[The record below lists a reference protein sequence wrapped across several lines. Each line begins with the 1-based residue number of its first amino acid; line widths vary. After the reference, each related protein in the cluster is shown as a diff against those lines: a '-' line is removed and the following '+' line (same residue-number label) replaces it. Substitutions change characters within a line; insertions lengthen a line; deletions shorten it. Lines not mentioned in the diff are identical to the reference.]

1 MQFFAQ
7 KRRNRFQFL
16 FIIGMFAFLF
26 IKCTHNPFKSNE
38 NILHKN
44 SELSGKV
51 DVKNQDSPKKAFVWL
66 EGFDIGTWTDDNGL
80 FKIRIPPRRI
90 QPGGGLSGSFK
101 LYSYVSNYKLDSLAI
116 LIKNGELQLS
126 HGNIDDEGELRR
138 AVFLQK
144 TLNIETNISPNSV
157 PEDYSGEISVELLLQ
172 ATDDTVTVEFPDR
185 AEGPLSILFFV
196 VDNQTQGS
204 VKIFEN
210 NISAINASLSADSIT
225 TVPQVWS
232 SGFEFTPYFLPQGE
246 YKIIPYFIIKQQA
259 VPKKLLNNFG
269 TDIEKPGVDFIN
281 VPTRRD
287 GGNLKITSGG
297 ATLD

>member
-1 MQFFAQ
+1 MQFFSQ
-7 KRRNRFQFL
+7 KKQNRFRFL
-16 FIIGMFAFLF
+16 FIIGTLALLF
-26 IKCTHNPFKSNE
+26 IKCTHNPFGSDEK
-38 NILHKN
+38 IFHKD

-51 DVKNQDSPKKAFVWL
+51 DVKNQNSPKKAFVWL

-101 LYSYVSNYKLDSLAI
+101 LYFYVSNYKLDSSFI
-116 LIKNGELQLS
+116 LIKTGELQLA

-172 ATDDTVTVEFPDR
+172 ATDDSVTVKFPDK
-185 AEGPLSILFFV
+185 AQGPLSILFFI
-196 VDNQTQGS
+196 VDNQAQNY

-210 NISAINASLSADSIT
+210 NVFAIDAPLSADSIT

-232 SGFEFTPYFLPQGE
+232 SGFEFTPYFLPRGE
-246 YKIIPYFIIKQQA
+246 YKIIPYFIIKQQQ
-259 VPKKLLNNFG
+259 VPKKLLENFG
-269 TDIEKPGVDFIN
+269 TDIEKPVVDFIN
-281 VPTRRD
+281 APTSRD
-287 GGNLKITSGG
+287 GGNFKVTPGG
-297 ATLD
+297 ETLD